1 MQKNTV
7 INMRINQELKQKT
20 ESILSELGLNMSQA
34 IDLFLN
40 QVIQH
45 NGLPFEIKKA
55 NQDVVEKRILLAKAI
70 NLTGGKEMD
79 SKFNKIINL
88 YASGQIDYDLALY
101 AVRREFIH
109 E

>member
-7 INMRINQELKQKT
+7 INARINQELKQKS
-20 ESILSELGLNMSQA
+20 ESILNELGLNMSQA

-40 QVIQH
+40 QIVQH

-55 NQDVVEKRILLAKAI
+55 NQDVVDKRILLANAI
-70 NLTGGKEMD
+70 NLTGGKEVD
-79 SKFNKIINL
+79 PKFNKIINL

-101 AVRREFIH
+101 AVRREFAH